1 MDNVIIFFG
10 VSVVVAI
17 LGMVIAII
25 GVQYNK
31 ALRELYLIKSEN
43 ERLLKGG
50 SEEINKIIDQARR
63 DSLEILKESQIK
75 AQKIIQTSDIFS
87 REFKEEFRSNLL
99 KFIDQ
104 ERLSYEQ
111 IGKDIQIE
119 SNKVLKDLSASIVS
133 QVDMEVKGFHK
144 AISVEAVRTQ
154 QAIANNAQE
163 DYKLVRAEI
172 ENYKK
177 VMRERINN
185 ASIDI
190 VKDIAKQ
197 VLGASL
203 TTEEHQKLIIEA
215 LKEAKESNVF

>member
-87 REFKEEFRSNLL
+87 REFKEEFRRNLL

-197 VLGASL
+197 MLGASL